1 MTALMRATIHRS
13 RGAGLG
19 WIVAFALGYAVRDL
33 QEPDSRVRAWAES
46 LAKRLRE
53 MVDPKCCQAKPA
65 EEEPEKDEA

>member
-1 MTALMRATIHRS
+1 MSSLMRATIHRG

-46 LAKRLRE
+46 MAKRLRE
-53 MVDPKCCQAKPA
+53 MFDPKCCQPKTD
-65 EEEPEKDEA
+65 EGEPEKEEA